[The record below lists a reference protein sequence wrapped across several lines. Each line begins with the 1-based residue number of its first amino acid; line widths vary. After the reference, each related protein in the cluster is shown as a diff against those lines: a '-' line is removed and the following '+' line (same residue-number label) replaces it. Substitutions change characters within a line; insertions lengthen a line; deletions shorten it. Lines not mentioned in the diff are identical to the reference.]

1 MENFTPV
8 SALIGGLIIGGA
20 ATLFLWTMGR
30 VAGISG
36 ILAGLLRLDKS
47 NFSWQLAFVLGLILG
62 PFVVSEFGPGIVPVT
77 IDANIPMLIVAGLLV
92 GVGARLGG
100 GCTSGH
106 GVCGIARFSAR
117 SMIATAVFMTVAAV
131 TVYITRHLIGHGG

>member
-131 TVYITRHLIGHGG
+131 TVYITRHLIGLGG